1 MAAIQARSLST
12 DVADEHHHAGQ
23 DAGRGNEAD
32 QGLGPGITRRGAR
45 RQGAGAS
52 PKRQADDVRQPGP

>member
-32 QGLGPGITRRGAR
+32 QGLEEEGH
-45 RQGAGAS
+45 GAS
-52 PKRQADDVRQPGP
+52 PKDRALNPEFDRSP